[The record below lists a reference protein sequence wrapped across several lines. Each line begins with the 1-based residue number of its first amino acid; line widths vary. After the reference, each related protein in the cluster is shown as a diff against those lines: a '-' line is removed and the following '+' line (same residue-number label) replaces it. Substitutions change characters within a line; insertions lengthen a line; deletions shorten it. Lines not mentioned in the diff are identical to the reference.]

1 MRISGVFRE
10 RFGNVSAFLNFP
22 GPAGSPVIPKVET
35 LSTYQTKT
43 SGLTVLCHLVAVVA

>member
-22 GPAGSPVIPKVET
+22 GPAGSPVTYTKSGNVK
-35 LSTYQTKT
+35 YQTKT